1 MPKSGGIYIHIPF
14 CRNKCLYCDFYSG
27 GIRIADWKA
36 YLNSIL
42 IELKSRKE
50 ELNFHPSTLYIGG
63 GTPSLIPLNYF
74 EDFIRELNI
83 ELHFPDWE
91 EVTMEVNPEDISQ
104 DKLDLWKKSGINRI
118 SVGVQSLI
126 DSELSLIGR
135 RHNAETAVHSIKMI
149 SEYFENFSVD
159 VMFGL
164 PGQTLKSYSRTL
176 NEIIKLKPTHISS
189 YSLMLEEGTALTQ
202 LVKKNRIDLP
212 EDNEWLKMFKLTTEI
227 LDKAGFERYEISN
240 YACPGYYS
248 KHNSLYWNGLPY
260 LGLGPAAHS
269 YDGFSIRKANPSD
282 IKRYIKTFSD
292 LAEEKKIFYIK
303 EVLSK
308 EEIWEEKIMT
318 RMRTTQGLS
327 LLEVEKEFGKD
338 KLNFLLQKAQKYIA
352 RNLLKEKERYLSFTD
367 KGFLI
372 SDSILVELI

>member
-42 IELKSRKE
+42 NELKSRKE
-50 ELNFHPSTLYIGG
+50 ELNFHPLTLYIGG
-63 GTPSLIPLNYF
+63 GTPSLIPLNHF
-74 EDFIRELNI
+74 EDFIRELNL
-83 ELHFPDWE
+83 ELYFPDWE

-135 RHNAETAVHSIKMI
+135 RHNAETAVSSIKMI

-269 YDGFSIRKANPSD
+269 YNGFSIRKANPSD

-292 LAEEKKIFYIK
+292 LAEEKKIFYIE